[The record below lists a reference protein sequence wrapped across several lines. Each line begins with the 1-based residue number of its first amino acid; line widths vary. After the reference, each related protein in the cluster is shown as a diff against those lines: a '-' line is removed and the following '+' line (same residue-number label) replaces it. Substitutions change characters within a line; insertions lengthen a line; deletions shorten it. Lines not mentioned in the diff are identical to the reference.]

1 MGDYGLPLEFGYFL
15 IPNADDPLLERARL
29 ADRLGLDLIGVQDHP
44 YQRSYVET
52 WTLLSMVAAVTE
64 RIKVFPDVASLP
76 LRPPAVL
83 AKAAASLD
91 VLSGGRM
98 ELGLGS
104 GAIWDAIEAYGGPRR
119 TTGEARAAL
128 DEAITI
134 IRGLWSEERSV
145 RLEGQHYR
153 VSGARPGPAPAHP
166 IGIWLGVYGPKAL
179 ALTGARADGWLPS
192 SPYAPPD
199 RLPELHARID
209 EAAAAA
215 GREPS
220 AIRRI
225 YNINGTIT
233 DGPSEGFLHGPPE
246 QWAEELT
253 DVAVGYGMDSF
264 VLWAEGDQETQL
276 RRYAE
281 EVVPEVRE
289 RVARE
294 RKG

>member
-15 IPNADDPLLERARL
+15 IPNVGDPLLERARL

-91 VLSGGRM
+91 VLSGGRV
-98 ELGLGS
+98 ELGLGAGS
-104 GAIWDAIEAYGGPRR
+104 FWDAIEAYGGPRR

-134 IRGLWSEERSV
+134 IRGLWSGERSV
-145 RLEGQHYR
+145 RFEGEHYR
-153 VSGARPGPAPAHP
+153 VAGARSGPVPTHP
-166 IGIWLGVYGPKAL
+166 VGIWLGVYGPKAL

-199 RLPELHARID
+199 KLPELNARID

-215 GREPS
+215 GREPG

-233 DGPSEGFLHGPPE
+233 DGPSGGFLNGPAE

-253 DVAVGYGMDSF
+253 DVAVAYGMDSF

-276 RRYAE
+276 RRFAE
-281 EVVPEVRE
+281 EVVPEVRA